1 MTIRFRNSEVTSM
14 EFLHIPKAFLQM
26 NTIFISI
33 LIEALPFILIGVFVS
48 GIIQMFITEDM
59 VARFMPK
66 NRVLSILMA
75 LILGLLFPGCEC
87 GIVPIVRRLIGKG
100 VPAHAGVAFMLT
112 GPIVNPVVLFA
123 TYVAFGNSWKMVWLR
138 AGTAFIVAFVVAL
151 IVSFLFKGSILKNES
166 QHSHS
171 SSVQKT
177 FKQKLWDV
185 CEHAVQ
191 EFFSMGKYLIIGALI
206 AASVQT
212 FVKTSV
218 LLSVGQGPF
227 ASAGVMMGLAFILSL
242 CSEADAFI
250 ASSFQSTF
258 AVSSLVGFLVFGPMV
273 DIKNTLMML
282 GSFKT
287 KFVVVLI
294 ALIAVTVYL
303 SSVVLHFVG

>member
-1 MTIRFRNSEVTSM
+1 
-14 EFLHIPKAFLQM
+14 
-26 NTIFISI
+26 
-33 LIEALPFILIGVFVS
+33 
-48 GIIQMFITEDM
+48 
-59 VARFMPK
+59 
-66 NRVLSILMA
+66 
-75 LILGLLFPGCEC
+75 
-87 GIVPIVRRLIGKG
+87 
-100 VPAHAGVAFMLT
+100 
-112 GPIVNPVVLFA
+112 
-123 TYVAFGNSWKMVWLR
+123 
-138 AGTAFIVAFVVAL
+138 
-151 IVSFLFKGSILKNES
+151 
-166 QHSHS
+166 
-171 SSVQKT
+171 
-177 FKQKLWDV
+177 
-185 CEHAVQ
+185 
-191 EFFSMGKYLIIGALI
+191 MGKYLIIGALI

-258 AVSSLVGFLVFGPMV
+258 AVSSLVAFLVFGPMV